1 MLRTLD
7 EIRAL
12 KDPLK
17 KSQIEFYLQENPA
30 LLLSKLTQKAAG
42 LLSGNTTVATSK
54 ELRLR
59 CTSYSLPS
67 SKIKTHELILFG
79 HKRTRPT
86 WQDRSG
92 TWKLKIT
99 EDFNG
104 SVHNILQAWLDIISN
119 PLLGNR
125 TPQNAFVTTVK
136 VVIGGSDEGGNVST
150 KLDNKILWLRGV
162 YPISLKLPDIDP
174 SSSDAVEIEVEFN
187 YDYYADNSYSLWSF
201 TN

>member
-1 MLRTLD
+1 MLRTLN

-17 KSQIEFYLQENPA
+17 KNQIEFYLQENPA
-30 LLLSKLTQKAAG
+30 MLLAKLTQKVAG
-42 LLSGNTTVATSK
+42 TISGNTTLATAK

-67 SKIKTHELILFG
+67 TKVKTHTLILNG

-86 WQDRSG
+86 IQDRSG
-92 TWKLKIT
+92 TWRVKIT

-104 SVHNILQAWLDIISN
+104 SVHNMLQAWLDLANSPI
-119 PLLGNR
+119 LGHR
-125 TPQNAFVTTVK
+125 APQNAFVTTVK
-136 VVIGGSDEGGNVST
+136 VVIGGSEEGGNVST
-150 KLDNKILWLRGV
+150 KLDTKVMWLRGV
-162 YPISLKLPDIDP
+162 FPISIKMPDIDP

-187 YDYYADNSYSLWSF
+187 YDYYADNSYSPWSF
-201 TN
+201 IN